1 MKNLKKI
8 FSLLIQSP
16 YPLEMQPVLIKNF
29 FKNLPLYLSN
39 RFGVRKCNQLFEKN
53 LKKFFVLKKM

>member
-16 YPLEMQPVLIKNF
+16 YPLEMQPVLIKNI
-29 FKNLPLYLSN
+29 FKIYPSTYLIVL
-39 RFGVRKCNQLFEKN
+39 GYEKATN
-53 LKKFFVLKKM
+53 FLKQI